1 MLLKIDTESELPIY
15 LQIVQQIKYQIIKGF
30 LRPGDKLPSQK
41 QLAPQLRI
49 NPKTVSRAY
58 QELEKQKVIKIKPD
72 FGIFI
77 SGKIII
83 TDERKKLL
91 DCIIDEISNR
101 IINSGLNEDEIN
113 YVLEEFRKQVL
124 SMRKANVRKQ

>member
-113 YVLEEFRKQVL
+113 YVLEEFRKQVV

>member
-124 SMRKANVRKQ
+124 SMRKANIKKQ